1 MFIGENQKNIHVR
14 KCDAIGKNINGNN
27 DGHICILKGQLL
39 VLLWVHVVDVFVV
52 VVLLA
57 TTTLTF
63 HLIVNGVFFS
73 LGIYPLTQQ

>member
-57 TTTLTF
+57 ATTLTF
-63 HLIVNGVFFS
+63 TLLLMVFFS
-73 LGIYPLTQQ
+73 SGIYPLTQQ

>member
-1 MFIGENQKNIHVR
+1 MG
-14 KCDAIGKNINGNN
+14 
-27 DGHICILKGQLL
+27 ICILKIQLL
-39 VLLWVHVVDVFVV
+39 LWLLLHVVAVFVV